1 MYLSRSLRGR
11 GYYYKKL
18 HDPNK
23 FKNKFDRR
31 RGFDYEGNI
40 THNTEHLKW
49 AANTQA
55 DQDMASNL
63 FPYKY
68 GFDSQNGP
76 VRHRDHRSNYND
88 LSPETVIN
96 WYENPKGR
104 GKQALLQNGMQ
115 KNLDIFYKNNYAK
128 VGPRS
133 PPNQFPF
140 KLGDI
145 VEITKGRNK
154 GERGEVTYIREEQNY
169 VLVKGCNIDYSEYHR
184 REFGVN
190 NCIERAV
197 LSTEQIKLVSP
208 DFLNFFASERAK
220 LDAEGEDRQISMA
233 EELQMMEHPFQ
244 TFDEIVFR
252 LEADYDEVEGSLIEP
267 TLKRIGVFHTKS
279 TIGQEDEAASIFD
292 DVDGDD
298 EFEFKSKNELDSDL
312 ESAMDHFKDK
322 IKDITDDGIVKK
334 IYVDL
339 TVEDLQMLADTPVND
354 GSNFVGPTKDY
365 KIGKFD
371 ISDAELLEE
380 IKQGQG
386 DSADGSNPLLT
397 YEERLKAHHEI
408 EHEEGKKTFR
418 Y

>member
-31 RGFDYEGNI
+31 KGFDYEGNI

-49 AANTQA
+49 SANQSA
-55 DQDMASNL
+55 EQDMSSNL

-76 VRHRDHRSNYND
+76 VRHRDFRSNYHD

-115 KNLDIFYKNNYAK
+115 KNLDNFYKNHYAK

-133 PPNQFPF
+133 PPGQFPF

-184 REFGVN
+184 REFGVK

-208 DFLNFFASERAK
+208 YFLDYFKADQDKHKENEG
-220 LDAEGEDRQISMA
+220 AEISMA

-244 TFDEIVFR
+244 TFDEVIYMI
-252 LEADYDEVEGSLIEP
+252 EADLDEDDTLTEP
-267 TLKRIGVFHTKS
+267 TLKRVGVFHTKS
-279 TIGQEDEAASIFD
+279 TLGQEEGEATSIFD
-292 DVDGDD
+292 DLDLDSD
-298 EFEFKSKNELDSDL
+298 SESPSSYDSDL
-312 ESAMDHFKDK
+312 ESSMAHFQHK
-322 IKDITDDGIVKK
+322 IKDINDDGFVKK

-339 TVEDLQMLADTPVND
+339 HVDDVEFLANAPVND
-354 GSNFVGPTKDY
+354 GSHFVGKTKDY
-365 KIGKFD
+365 PIGNFD
-371 ISDAELLEE
+371 VSDADLVDE
-380 IKQGQG
+380 IGQEKEG
-386 DSADGSNPLLT
+386 KLNPLLG
-397 YEERLKAHHEI
+397 YEERLKVHHGI
-408 EHEEGKKTFR
+408 EREKGKKTFR